1 MAPGACDRKPER
13 KGTLPACCKGSWD
26 EAGGEEAGQ
35 TGQGTRAPS
44 SDSTARS
51 QLCGCLPS
59 RQASAYRTFQ
69 SSPWAVIGSEGS
81 HP

>member
-1 MAPGACDRKPER
+1 MAPGACDGKPER

-26 EAGGEEAGQ
+26 EVGGEEAGQ

-51 QLCGCLPS
+51 QLCVPAF
-59 RQASAYRTFQ
+59 QASISLQNLPEFSLGCYRLR
-69 SSPWAVIGSEGS
+69 G
-81 HP
+81 